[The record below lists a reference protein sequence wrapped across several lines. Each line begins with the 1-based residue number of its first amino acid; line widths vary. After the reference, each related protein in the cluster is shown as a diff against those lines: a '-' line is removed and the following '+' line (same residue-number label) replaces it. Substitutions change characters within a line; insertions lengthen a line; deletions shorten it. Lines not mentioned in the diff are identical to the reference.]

1 MHNKS
6 KKKLT
11 FNVVVY
17 ILVIV
22 CTILSLFPTFFAFLL
37 AVLKE
42 KNANAMYDDVMQ
54 IFSGF
59 TFENFINVLQG
70 SNIPRWTLNS
80 FIVAIVQTVLY
91 VFIASLAAF
100 GFSRLKFKGR
110 KVLFDICLF
119 SMLVPGII
127 NCVPNYIII
136 SSMGLY
142 DSLFAMILPGLS
154 GVGGVFL
161 LKQFMDNIPKDY
173 D

>member
-91 VFIASLAAF
+91 
-100 GFSRLKFKGR
+100 LKEEKFY
-110 KVLFDICLF
+110 L
-119 SMLVPGII
+119 
-127 NCVPNYIII
+127 I
-136 SSMGLY
+136 SVCS
-142 DSLFAMILPGLS
+142 
-154 GVGGVFL
+154 VC
-161 LKQFMDNIPKDY
+161 
-173 D
+173 